1 MTETPAT
8 DPFVGSI
15 DDLEGVEGTTYG
27 PSTWVAVTQERIG
40 LFADAT
46 DDHQWIHVD
55 LDRAGRG
62 PFGSTIAHGY
72 LTLSLVPRFL
82 AELVNVRG
90 ATMGVNYGLNKV
102 RFPAPLPSGSEINA
116 SITMGHM
123 KRVRTGAQM
132 TFDVTIRAAGIDKP
146 VCVAQ
151 VVVLYA
157 A

>member
-1 MTETPAT
+1 MTETAAT
-8 DPFVGSI
+8 RSFVGSLE
-15 DDLEGVEGTTYG
+15 DLGTAAGASFG
-27 PSTWVAVTQERIG
+27 PSTWVSVTQERIWR
-40 LFADAT
+40 FASAT

-55 LDRAGRG
+55 ADRAARG

-82 AELVNVRG
+82 SELVDVHG
-90 ATMGVNYGLNKV
+90 TAMGVNYGLNKV
-102 RFPAPLPSGSEINA
+102 RFPAPVPSDSKINA
-116 SITMGHM
+116 TITIGPLRHLE
-123 KRVRTGAQM
+123 VGAQV

-157 A
+157 